1 MIAGPITDREYDPEK
16 EKRLVR
22 ASKRKI
28 LEYLESES
36 FLGTGKQH
44 FLIFPTKTRIQTGL
58 KNTMKEKLLIQKKGS
73 IAKFV
78 FHFVY
83 LLANILLGNKLT
95 QQCNSGGFLKIEILE
110 GCEWHS

>member
-16 EKRLVR
+16 EKRLIR

-36 FLGTGKQH
+36 FLGTGKH
-44 FLIFPTKTRIQTGL
+44 HILIFLTKTRIPTGL
-58 KNTMKEKLLIQKKGS
+58 KNIMKENILIQKKGS

-83 LLANILLGNKLT
+83 LLANILLRNK
-95 QQCNSGGFLKIEILE
+95 
-110 GCEWHS
+110 

>member
-36 FLGTGKQH
+36 FLGTGKHH
-44 FLIFPTKTRIQTGL
+44 FLIFLTKIRILTGL

-73 IAKFV
+73 IAIFV

-83 LLANILLGNKLT
+83 LWSI
-95 QQCNSGGFLKIEILE
+95 FYWEINYHNNVIME
-110 GCEWHS
+110 VFSK